1 MTIIRLGKVIPGKKR
16 EFDLDELKAKASLS
30 LLAQS
35 LIDTPL
41 RARIIPRAVPHVVVP
56 ITATFAMHNALY
68 YKFSACWPNFLS
80 VPFINLE
87 ILSLCW
93 NIISSELI
101 MLKTKISGGIPFVR

>member
-1 MTIIRLGKVIPGKKR
+1 MPGKKIA
-16 EFDLDELKAKASLS
+16 FDLAEFMAKASLS
-30 LLAQS
+30 LLAHN

-56 ITATFAMHNALY
+56 ITATLAMTNSLY
-68 YKFSACWPNFLS
+68 YIFSAFWPNLLS

-93 NIISSELI
+93 KITSNELI
-101 MLKTKISGGIPFVR
+101 MLKIKISDENPFNK